1 MLQGDFVFRKSSK
14 PVNQIFPPSPNFIYV
29 CCQQKLPMAF
39 NALDTILD
47 FIDPINLSGISN
59 DEGYSETQIGHHI
72 TAFENSFPDIE
83 NADIIILG
91 CNDARG
97 EGINKQQSIAN
108 TIRNEFYSLYHW
120 HAEVTVA
127 DIGNVKTG
135 ATIQDTYSAVKAICS
150 ELLRL
155 NKRIC
160 IIGGS
165 HDIMM
170 AQYQAYAEIEKI
182 IEASCVD
189 AFINLDNESAYPAS
203 KFLMQMF
210 TGEPN
215 FLKHYNHIG
224 FQSYFVHPDML
235 ETIDKLHFD
244 CYRVGKVKELIE
256 AMEPVVRNA
265 NLFAFDI
272 SAIQQAHAPANRSTP
287 NGFTG
292 EEACKLMQYA
302 GMSRSTDS
310 IGIFGYIP
318 SQDQYNLTAKQISQM
333 LWYLMDGIQRGKEEA
348 DFTQQDS
355 FKEFRLAFADFETT
369 FKQSKRTGRWWMQ
382 LPDESFIA
390 CSNEDYLTALKNEI
404 PERFLRAVER
414 S

>member
-1 MLQGDFVFRKSSK
+1 
-14 PVNQIFPPSPNFIYV
+14 
-29 CCQQKLPMAF
+29 MAF
-39 NALDTILD
+39 NALDTIID
-47 FIDPINLSGISN
+47 FLDPINLSHISN
-59 DEGYSETQIGHHI
+59 DETYRDIQLGNYIDVY
-72 TAFENSFPDIE
+72 ENSFPNVE
-83 NADIIILG
+83 NADLILVG

-97 EGINKQQSIAN
+97 DGINKHQEIAS
-108 TIRNEFYSLYHW
+108 TIRSEFFNLYHW
-120 HAEVTVA
+120 HKEIRIA

-135 ATIQDTYSAVKAICS
+135 ATIQDTYSAVKTVVS

-155 NKRIC
+155 NKKVC
-160 IIGGS
+160 ILGGS
-165 HDIMM
+165 HDIMF
-170 AQYQAYAEIEKI
+170 AQYQSYAGLSAL
-182 IEASCVD
+182 IEAACID
-189 AFINLDNESAYPAS
+189 AFINLETESAFPAS

-224 FQSYFVHPDML
+224 FQSYFVHPNML

-256 AMEPVVRNA
+256 AMEPVIRNS

-272 SAIQQAHAPANRSTP
+272 SAIQHAHAPANINTP
-287 NGFTG
+287 NGFNG

-302 GMSRSTDS
+302 GMSRNTNTV
-310 IGIFGYIP
+310 GIYGYLP
-318 SQDQYNLTAKQISQM
+318 SNDKHNLTAKQISQM
-333 LWYLMDGIQRGKEEA
+333 LWYLVDGMQRGKEEA
-348 DFTQQDS
+348 DFNQGDL

-369 FKQSKRTGRWWMQ
+369 FKQSKKTERWWMQ
-382 LPDESFIA
+382 LPDETYIA

-404 PERFLRAVER
+404 PERWMRAVER